1 MHHHPGPGEPAEGSE
16 GNTGDARTPDGLL
29 PLVYDELRATAQER
43 LRLERPDHTLQPT
56 ELVHEA
62 FLKLQAQHGATFA
75 GRTHF
80 RAVAARAM
88 RQILVDHARA
98 RAAAKRGGGWERV
111 TISNV
116 LALGEDKKEDVLAVE
131 QALDALEQHDPV
143 EARIAELRLF
153 GGLKTDEIAGE
164 LRISSSWVE
173 KQWSHARAWLQ
184 RALDQ
189 G

>member
-1 MHHHPGPGEPAEGSE
+1 VHPSSDAPGDGH
-16 GNTGDARTPDGLL
+16 TPETLL
-29 PLVYDELRATAQER
+29 PLVYDELRTTAQER
-43 LRLERPDHTLQPT
+43 LRLERPDHTLRPT

-111 TISNV
+111 TISSV
-116 LALGEDKKEDVLAVE
+116 AALGEDRKEDVLAVE
-131 QALDALEQHDPV
+131 QALEALELHDRD

-153 GGLKTDEIAGE
+153 GGLRNEEIASE
-164 LRISSSWVE
+164 LGISVSWAE
-173 KQWSHARAWLQ
+173 KQWAHARAWLQ
-184 RALDQ
+184 RTLEHT
-189 G
+189 